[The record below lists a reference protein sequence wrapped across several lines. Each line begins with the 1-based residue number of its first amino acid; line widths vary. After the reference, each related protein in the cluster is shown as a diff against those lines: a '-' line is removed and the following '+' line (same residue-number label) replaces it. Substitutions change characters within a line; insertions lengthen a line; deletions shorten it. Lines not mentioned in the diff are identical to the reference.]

1 MLINVILTVAFACLM
16 GFGQMILNNASKTI
30 FQNSF
35 SIYSLLTNI
44 YLISG
49 IFIYIAS
56 FVLWLYIISRFDIRI
71 AYPISSTAIFF
82 SAMFQFMQT
91 KEYPPNTYWL
101 GLLLVFFGLLVASIA
116 IMKK

>member
-1 MLINVILTVAFACLM
+1 MLINVVLTIGFACLM

-35 SIYSLLTNI
+35 NLYTLITNI

-71 AYPISSTAIFF
+71 AYPLASTAIFF
-82 SAMFQFMQT
+82 SAIFQFIET
-91 KEYPPNTYWL
+91 KDYPPTTYWIGLVLVFL
-101 GLLLVFFGLLVASIA
+101 GLLIASIA
-116 IMKK
+116 ILKK